1 MRKYF
6 PEPLQGH
13 AAPRY
18 GTALLRPL
26 LLFSLL
32 SVATV
37 ATAVAQEVEAIVA
50 VNSERLPIKLREEV
64 AGFAAE
70 FERYVNETRWVGD
83 KWQGA
88 PIQVNITVAF
98 TQGNEEGDFRAS
110 IAIVSQR
117 DIYLSDRYS
126 PTMRIIDED
135 WTFKYVR
142 NQQFRQDQVGYDQI
156 TGLIDFYV
164 YIALGLDL
172 DTYGYL
178 GGKDQYERALQIARQ
193 GELAVNSE
201 GWSVDEPTGSFSRQ
215 NFIRELTNIR
225 FYPLRKFLLDYHYNG
240 LDKRAEYPQRAL
252 DSIAVYVTEL
262 VKIKDNLVS
271 SSTLVRV
278 INDTKHLEFAEIFTG
293 YKDKSIW
300 EKLLYLDPTHQS
312 VYEEARN
319 KR

>member
-1 MRKYF
+1 MQTNF
-6 PEPLQGH
+6 LQ
-13 AAPRY
+13 PRQAFLR
-18 GTALLRPL
+18 TALLCAAVFFAFLIAAAP
-26 LLFSLL
+26 S
-32 SVATV
+32 
-37 ATAVAQEVEAIVA
+37 AVADEVEAIVS

-83 KWQGA
+83 GWQGA
-88 PIQVNITVAF
+88 PIQLNVTVAF
-98 TQGNEEGDFRAS
+98 TQGNDDGQFRAS

-126 PTMRIIDED
+126 PTMRIIDEK

-142 NQQFRQDQVGYDQI
+142 NQQFRQDPVGYDQV

-164 YIALGLDL
+164 NIAIGLDL

-178 GGKDQYERALQIARQ
+178 GGKEQYERAMQIARQ
-193 GELAVNSE
+193 GELAVSAD
-201 GWSVDEPTGSFSRQ
+201 GWSVDEPIGSFSRQ

-240 LDKRAEYPQRAL
+240 LDKRAEYPERAL
-252 DSIAVYVTEL
+252 DSLAKYVTDL

-293 YKDKSIW
+293 YKDRTIW